1 MFESLSD
8 KLHDVFRKLRGQS
21 TLTES
26 NIADAMREI
35 RLALLD
41 ADVNLNVVAEFIE
54 AVKTECV
61 GQDVVKSVTPGQ
73 QVVKIVNDKL
83 VELLGGGVSELNFA
97 HKPTAIMLVGLH
109 GSGKTTTAGKLALKL
124 KRDG

>member
-35 RLALLD
+35 AGRRYTWKRIAELYA
-41 ADVNLNVVAEFIE
+41 NLF
-54 AVKTECV
+54 
-61 GQDVVKSVTPGQ
+61 
-73 QVVKIVNDKL
+73 
-83 VELLGGGVSELNFA
+83 
-97 HKPTAIMLVGLH
+97 
-109 GSGKTTTAGKLALKL
+109 
-124 KRDG
+124 